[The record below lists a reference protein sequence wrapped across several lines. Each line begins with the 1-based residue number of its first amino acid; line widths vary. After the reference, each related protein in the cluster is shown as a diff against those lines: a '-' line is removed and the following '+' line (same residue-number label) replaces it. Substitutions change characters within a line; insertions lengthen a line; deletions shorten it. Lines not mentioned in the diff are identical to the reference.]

1 MCIKCCIH
9 ITSYLCRDENARLF
23 RETLAPGQFTNAKR
37 DAVVLNAGMGLYVYG
52 LAQTLGE
59 AFKLARS
66 TLEAGAAEQ
75 QLDRWVAA
83 SARAAGGAHA
93 SDADTGAN
101 GKETSAE
108 QQKTAPSAAA
118 AAVSAVLQ

>member
-1 MCIKCCIH
+1 
-9 ITSYLCRDENARLF
+9 LCRDENARLF

-66 TLEAGAAEQ
+66 TLEAGTAEQ

-83 SARAAGGAHA
+83 SARAAAGTNTG
-93 SDADTGAN
+93 DPADAN
-101 GKETSAE
+101 GKENSVE
-108 QQKTAPSAAA
+108 QQKVSASA